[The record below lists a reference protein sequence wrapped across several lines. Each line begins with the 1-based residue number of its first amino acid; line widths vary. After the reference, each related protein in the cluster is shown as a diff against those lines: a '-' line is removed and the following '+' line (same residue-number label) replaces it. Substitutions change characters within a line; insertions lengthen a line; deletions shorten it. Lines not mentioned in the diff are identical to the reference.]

1 MKRSTLRVHSEG
13 QTLNPPSKCVGS
25 RGKMAT
31 NYPVNQNTD
40 RDKSDEA
47 GIGVDQIDAENVVPA
62 KSKTKANKPREKVGS
77 YTQLLRQHQRKS
89 PREMVILNVTT
100 FL

>member
-1 MKRSTLRVHSEG
+1 MLSER
-13 QTLNPPSKCVGS
+13 QTLNPPIKCVGARS
-25 RGKMAT
+25 KMAT
-31 NYPVNQNTD
+31 NYPVNQTTD
-40 RDKSDEA
+40 REKSDEA
-47 GIGVDQIDAENVVPA
+47 GIEVDHIDAENVVPA

-77 YTQLLRQHQRKS
+77 YTQLLRQHQRRS